1 MGAVT
6 YPQAEVREILERATI
21 PIQFDNTA
29 DAAQPIIKRYHHI
42 WTPDLRILTGD
53 GDELYRWNGYLP
65 PAEFASQLLTGL
77 AQARLRLREFDTAIA
92 LYEETL
98 KRFPTAINAPE
109 AQYFLAVAN
118 YRKSG
123 EGSDLLK
130 GWHRLEWRYPLT
142 EWTVKQD
149 FH

>member
-6 YPQAEVREILERATI
+6 YPQAAVREILERATI
-21 PIQFDNTA
+21 PIQFDNTV
-29 DAAQPIIKRYHHI
+29 DAAQPVIKRYHHV

-65 PAEFASQLLTGL
+65 PAEFAAQLLAAL
-77 AQARLRLREFDTAIA
+77 AQARLRLREFDAAIA

-98 KRFPTAINAPE
+98 KLFPTSICAPE

-123 EGSDLLK
+123 EASDLLR
-130 GWHRLEWRYPLT
+130 GWHRLEGRYPLT